1 MSVIQATLK
10 GLLAVQRDME
20 RIARELHGDPMITAV
35 RKSALLVVRD
45 AKLKAPV
52 DTGRLRA
59 SITPVVRLA
68 GLSVVGVVGAS
79 VKYAGYVELGTRPH
93 FVSAANIGR
102 WAKRHGHGY
111 TGLMVSGKA
120 QPYLY
125 PAFQEN
131 ADKIAGILEDAV
143 TKIVSA

>member
-1 MSVIQATLK
+1 MSSIRAELK
-10 GLLAVQRDME
+10 RLREVQKEME
-20 RIARELHGDPMITAV
+20 RIARELHGEPILNAV
-35 RKSALLVVRD
+35 RRATLIVERG

-59 SITPVVRLA
+59 SITPVV
-68 GLSVVGVVGAS
+68 GAS
-79 VKYAGYVELGTRPH
+79 VKYAGYVE
-93 FVSAANIGR
+93 
-102 WAKRHGHGY
+102 

-143 TKIVSA
+143 TKAELEEGTRYCEKCREKSEPAR